1 MSFILVIIIGAVV
14 GFIVSKI
21 RGSGFGLWKSIVLG
35 IAGSAFA
42 SSIMFFGYVMNYFP
56 WRNIVGIN
64 FFSISVDIT
73 GALIFMYLVWTYNR
87 ARLLRGSQLKIIK
100 AV

>member
-1 MSFILVIIIGAVV
+1 MSFLLVIIIGAVV
-14 GFIVSKI
+14 GFIVSAI
-21 RGSGFGLWKSIVLG
+21 RGSGFGLWRSMILG

-42 SSIMFFGYVMNYFP
+42 SSIMFYGYVINYFP
-56 WRNIVGIN
+56 WRNIVEIN

-73 GALIFMYLVWTYNR
+73 GAAIFMYLAWTYNR
-87 ARLLRGSQLKIIK
+87 ARLIWGSQLKIIK